1 MPNAL
6 PLPVPVLH
14 TARLTLRA
22 FGEDDFPWYL
32 NLLRDPEV
40 MRHLGDGRPLG
51 EIEAWRHL
59 AQVVGHWVL
68 RGYGLWAVEETAS
81 GRLVGRIGLLEPQ
94 GWPGLEVAYTVAR
107 DDWGRGIAREG
118 ARAALDYAH
127 RVLGRPD
134 VVSVIRPAN
143 VASIRVATS
152 LGAARS
158 HTIDFFGA
166 PADVYRYPSPDA
178 QGRSG

>member
-1 MPNAL
+1 MMSGFPQ
-6 PLPVPVLH
+6 VPVLH

-22 FGEDDFPWYL
+22 FGHDDFPWYL
-32 NLLRDPEV
+32 ALLRDPEV

-94 GWPGLEVAYTVAR
+94 GWPGLEVAYTVERAS
-107 DDWGRGIAREG
+107 WGRGYAREG

-127 RVLGRPD
+127 RTLNRPD
-134 VVSVIRPAN
+134 VISVIRPAN
-143 VASIRVATS
+143 AASIRVATS

-158 HTIDFFGA
+158 HAIDFFGA
-166 PADVYRYPSPDA
+166 PADVYRYPSPSA
-178 QGRSG
+178 QAPTG